1 MPDPSM
7 WTQRRWLPVAL
18 AGATLMGGATA
29 RAADTREAR
38 EREARKACF
47 TGNVD
52 RGVEI
57 LVDLYGETGHPNY
70 IYNQARCFER
80 NGKYDQ
86 AVLSYDD
93 YLRKAKDLG
102 DAERAQVEKSI
113 ADLRAKIASPS
124 SPGDAGET
132 APSLLSPTLDAP
144 GTTPGTTPPAKTPEV
159 LLTPPPEEKTTDAG
173 GWPWQRTTG
182 VVSLVVAGGSLAVG
196 VAGTVLRHSRG
207 QDFNDVCTLIDGQPM
222 PRFTGTGPDCRGKYD
237 AVNSSETMMW
247 IGYIG
252 AGVFAAAGTT
262 LLLLAPPV
270 RPHQPNVWARRCVP
284 TLGTAGVACGWSF

>member
-1 MPDPSM
+1 MSK
-7 WTQRRWLPVAL
+7 QRRWLTVVTVAGSML
-18 AGATLMGGATA
+18 IGGATA

-86 AVLSYDD
+86 ALLSYED

-113 ADLRAKIASPS
+113 ADLRAKIASPTT
-124 SPGDAGET
+124 GDAGEA
-132 APSLLSPTLDAP
+132 APSLLAPALDAP
-144 GTTPGTTPPAKTPEV
+144 GSTPEAGKPPEVPLAPPADDKA
-159 LLTPPPEEKTTDAG
+159 TDTG

-182 VVSLVVAGGSLAVG
+182 VVSLVVAGGSLALG
-196 VAGTVLRHSRG
+196 VAGTVLRHGRG
-207 QDFNDVCTLIDGQPM
+207 NDFNDVCTLIDGQPM

-237 AVNSSETMMW
+237 AVNSAERMMW

-270 RPHQPNVWARRCVP
+270 RPHQPNVWASRCAP
-284 TLGTAGVACGWSF
+284 TLGTAGVTCGWNF

>member
-1 MPDPSM
+1 M
-7 WTQRRWLPVAL
+7 WMQRRWIPVAVT
-18 AGATLMGGATA
+18 GLMIAVSATA
-29 RAADTREAR
+29 WGADSREAR

-86 AVLSYDD
+86 ALLSYED

-102 DAERAQVEKSI
+102 EAERAQVEKSM
-113 ADLRAKIASPS
+113 ADLRAKVA
-124 SPGDAGET
+124 A
-132 APSLLSPTLDAP
+132 APSASGGGEAAAPVLLAPTLEGP
-144 GTTPGTTPPAKTPEV
+144 GATTSANPNDVALLPAGSQDQATGAA
-159 LLTPPPEEKTTDAG
+159 TSA
-173 GWPWQRTTG
+173 WQRTAG
-182 VVSLVVAGGSLAVG
+182 VVALVVAGGGLAVG

-207 QDFNDVCTLIDGQPM
+207 DDFNGVCTLADGQPT
-222 PRFTGTGPDCRGKYD
+222 PRVVGTGPDCRGKYD
-237 AVNSSETMMW
+237 AVKASERMMW

-252 AGVFAAAGTT
+252 AGAFAAAGVT
-262 LLLLAPPV
+262 LLLLAPA
-270 RPHQPNVWARRCVP
+270 RPHQPGFWASRRCAP
-284 TLGTAGVACGWSF
+284 TLGTNGLACAWTF